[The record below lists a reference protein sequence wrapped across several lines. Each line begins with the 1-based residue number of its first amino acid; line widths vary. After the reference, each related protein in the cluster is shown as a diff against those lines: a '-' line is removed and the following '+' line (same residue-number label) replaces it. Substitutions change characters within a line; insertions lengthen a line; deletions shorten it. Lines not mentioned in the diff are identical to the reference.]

1 MIGTRVERDGLRVRV
16 RRVPGAPV
24 VALRVM
30 VGGGARVEEVPGQA
44 LITGRMLAEGTRRR
58 DWRRLA
64 EDLESR
70 GMILQTSGSTEAVG
84 IALDALAPDLER
96 ALDWAAE
103 ILFEPAFAPDRC
115 DWVRRQA
122 AAELES
128 LADQPEVLTAW
139 GFQEQL
145 YTPHPRARPLHGDA
159 ASLARLT
166 TEDCSSFLAAGLAR
180 GLLVT
185 LTGDLDEEEAADRV
199 AAVFARAAGAAASP
213 AEPPEPQGGGPRREV
228 RLRGGDQAHLYLG
241 HLTVPR
247 THPEYTALEVL
258 AVILGAGSGLAGR
271 VPTRI
276 REREG
281 LAYSTFAQTVAG
293 AGLDPGRFM
302 AYVGTGPEN
311 LDQAE
316 ASVRDELARLLA
328 AGVTEPEVGEARAY
342 LAGREP
348 FRRETA
354 RQWAEIL
361 AEAEVYG
368 LPVDD
373 PQARAAAL
381 AAVDRTAV
389 EAAARRHLHPEAIK
403 VTVGLPG

>member
-1 MIGTRVERDGLRVRV
+1 MSGSRVEKDGLRVRV

-24 VALRVM
+24 VALRLM
-30 VGGGARVEEVPGQA
+30 VAGGARVEQVPGQA
-44 LITGRMLAEGTRRR
+44 LVTGRMLAEGTRRR
-58 DWRRLA
+58 GWRQLA

-70 GMILQTSGSTEAVG
+70 GMILQASGSPETVG
-84 IALDALAPDLER
+84 VALDALAPDLER

-103 ILFEPAFAPDRC
+103 ILLEPAFAVDRC

-128 LADQPEVLTAW
+128 LADQPEVLAAW
-139 GFQEQL
+139 GFLEQL

-166 TEDCSSFLAAGLAR
+166 AEDCASFLAAGLAR

-185 LTGDLDEEEAADRV
+185 LAGDLDEEEAAARV
-199 AAVFARAAGAAASP
+199 EAVFARAGGEAGP
-213 AEPPEPQGGGPRREV
+213 APSPPEPRGGEPRREV
-228 RLRGGDQAHLYLG
+228 QLRGGDQAHLYLG

-247 THPEYTALEVL
+247 CHSDYTALEVL
-258 AVILGAGSGLAGR
+258 AVILGSGSGLAGR
-271 VPTRI
+271 VPARI

-293 AGLDPGRFM
+293 AGLDSGRFL

-311 LDQAE
+311 LAQAE
-316 ASVRDELARLLA
+316 ASVRDELDRLLA
-328 AGVTEPEVGEARAY
+328 EGVTEQEVGEARAY
-342 LAGREP
+342 LLGREP

-361 AEAEVYG
+361 AEAEFYG

-373 PQARAAAL
+373 PAARAAAL
-381 AAVDRTAV
+381 AAVDRAAV
-389 EAAARRHLHPEAIK
+389 DAAARRHLHPEAIK